1 MGIESGD
8 HLMGCQQSLWTQM
21 KPLQSLVLCF
31 AHGEPQFLQQDEGKR
46 QSLCVCL
53 FFMRNLNTLERD
65 LAEVN
70 GEMDT
75 ESASLPL
82 PTEDPHL
89 QTQSRPSFPVPC
101 QNHPEPEIGG
111 SVESWLVC
119 L

>member
-1 MGIESGD
+1 M
-8 HLMGCQQSLWTQM
+8 
-21 KPLQSLVLCF
+21 
-31 AHGEPQFLQQDEGKR
+31 
-46 QSLCVCL
+46 CL

-101 QNHPEPEIGG
+101 
-111 SVESWLVC
+111 
-119 L
+119 